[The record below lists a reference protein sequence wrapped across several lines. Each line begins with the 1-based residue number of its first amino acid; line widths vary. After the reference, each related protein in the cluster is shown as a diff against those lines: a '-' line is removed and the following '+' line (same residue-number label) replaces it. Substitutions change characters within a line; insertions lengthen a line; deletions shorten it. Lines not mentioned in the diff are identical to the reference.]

1 MGLEAGLKKVIGKV
15 VATTGIGTSVTFRR
29 VTMGTYDVKNS
40 KVNRSTSDT
49 SLKGVLSS
57 VNQREVNELIQGD
70 DLKIM
75 IAADALTVEPSTTDE
90 LIMSGITYQIIRVEK
105 EIQAGVLLNYVL
117 YLRA

>member
-15 VATTGIGTSVTFRR
+15 VGTAGLGTPVTFRR
-29 VTMGTYDVKNS
+29 VTMGRYDVRNS
-40 KVNRSTSDT
+40 KVKRSTSDT

-75 IAADALTVEPSTTDE
+75 IASDALTVEPSTIDE

-105 EIQAGVLLNYVL
+105 IIQAGVLLNYVL